1 MKEISDKLY
10 NKLKYL
16 GVVDSDTR
24 SYNVGKSDYSK
35 HTIQPYSIWLDWNLN
50 PWDADIVKRA
60 IRTKAEEGMTMV
72 ESRIMD
78 YEKIIH
84 ICQERIRQLKFEKEI
99 VLETNDDLDMN
110 KIRKGDKF
118 ECIKYLAIG
127 EQDEIIFTR
136 GRTYVS
142 ESDDCIT
149 DNTGPQRWCEKFY
162 WQGYFKRV

>member
-1 MKEISDKLY
+1 MKEIIDKLY

-16 GVVDSDTR
+16 GIVDSDTR

-50 PWDADIVKRA
+50 PWDADIVKRVL
-60 IRTKAEEGMTMV
+60 RTKEGEDRTT
-72 ESRIMD
+72 D

-99 VLETNDDLDMN
+99 VLETNEDLDMN

-118 ECIKYLAIG
+118 ECIQDVVMDDG
-127 EQDEIIFTR
+127 EVLYRNGKAYASQID
-136 GRTYVS
+136 G
-142 ESDDCIT
+142 CIT
-149 DNTGPQRWCEKFY
+149 DEQHDERHEWGIFDEEEHNW
-162 WQGYFKRV
+162 WHYFKRV